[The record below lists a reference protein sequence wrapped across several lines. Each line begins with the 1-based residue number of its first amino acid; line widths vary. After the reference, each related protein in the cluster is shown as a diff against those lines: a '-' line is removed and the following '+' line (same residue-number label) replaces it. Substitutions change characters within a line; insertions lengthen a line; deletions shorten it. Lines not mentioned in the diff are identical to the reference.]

1 MQQRFTDKRY
11 ILDATHGIAND
22 DALFQAHYKILKCY
36 GLAHLQFAD
45 VEDKDI
51 ADCAS
56 AIRRLRDGTL
66 TVRDVMSENIAES
79 H

>member
-1 MQQRFTDKRY
+1 MQQRFKDKRY
-11 ILDATHGIAND
+11 ILDATHGIAAND
-22 DALFQAHYKILKCY
+22 EQFQAHYKILKCY

-45 VEDKDI
+45 VDDKDI

-56 AIRRLRDGTL
+56 AIRRLRDGSL
-66 TVRDVMSENIAES
+66 SIQDVMSENIVES